1 MSDTCALGLYHDYKE
16 QVVKRISNDFIWNKL
31 VEPHSCKRFL
41 ELPEITMFEM
51 EDALLSDDVS
61 TISITVKLENDLDYI
76 NQAIDDAKFIADL
89 EADWD
94 ENGALEIS
102 KETFRTA
109 KNIVLKYSQYMFDY
123 FSILLPAP
131 SITPV
136 NNGSIDLLW
145 KNAGKVLLLNIKPN
159 ENLAHYYGLNTQTKI
174 DFQGSIRINEV
185 ESFFASW
192 LMDFKME
199 S

>member
-1 MSDTCALGLYHDYKE
+1 MSDTCAIGLHHNYDE
-16 QVVKRISNDFIWNKL
+16 QVVRRLSNDLFRNKL
-31 VEPHSCKRFL
+31 VMPHPCKRYQ

-51 EDALLSDDVS
+51 EDVLQSDNVS
-61 TISITVKLENDLDYI
+61 IISISVKLENDLDYI
-76 NQAIDDAKFIADL
+76 NQAIDDAKYISDL

-102 KETFRTA
+102 KDTFGTA
-109 KNIVLKYSQYMFDY
+109 KNIVLKYSQYMFNY

-131 SITPV
+131 SINPV

-145 KNAGKVLLLNIKPN
+145 KNADKVLLLNIKPN
-159 ENLAHYYGLNTQTKI
+159 ETLAHYYGLNTHTKI
-174 DFQGSIRINEV
+174 DFQGSIRINEI
-185 ESFFASW
+185 ETFFATW